1 MNKKISFIIS
11 SKRNYE
17 NYAKKVVD
25 CIYKMDAVYPFEIV
39 VCHPEEIQDERI
51 KWVKDDKMIGSSYA
65 WDLAYKNSCGD
76 FIFTCVDD
84 CSIIGNLFGVVDFLN
99 SSAFKNRKFKI
110 TTLPGMHRLGA
121 ATQNNLTKFEST
133 PKHPK
138 FLLLTNNY
146 INLPDFNVMCFP
158 IASRETIDKE
168 LGGCVFHP
176 RVKVGQ
182 DWWLGAFLAM
192 NDEIG
197 IQYNNAKFIGEPNQE
212 ELEEL
217 SEDPILG
224 KHRAK
229 LMGESYINTYRLIK
243 NYKKGMPYIY
253 DAEEDYL
260 YEKTILAFNEFQ

>member
-25 CIYKMDAVYPFEIV
+25 CIYKMDAIYSFEII

-84 CSIIGNLFGVVDFLN
+84 CSIIGNLFGAVDFLN
-99 SSAFKNRKFKI
+99 SSAFKDRKFKI
-110 TTLPGMHRLGA
+110 TTLAAMHHLGGY
-121 ATQNNLTKFEST
+121 TNNLTKFERT

-182 DWWLGAFLAM
+182 DWWLGAFLSM

-197 IQYNNAKFIGEPNQE
+197 IQYNNAKFIGKPNKVE
-212 ELEEL
+212 F
-217 SEDPILG
+217 SIDPIIRLPS
-224 KHRAK
+224 AK
-229 LMGESYINTYRLIK
+229 FMGESYINTYRLIK

-260 YEKTILAFNEFQ
+260 YEKAILNVQ

>member
-25 CIYKMDAVYPFEIV
+25 CIYKMDAVYSFEII
-39 VCHPEEIQDERI
+39 VCHPEEIRDERI
-51 KWVKDDKMIGSSYA
+51 KWVKDDKIIGSSYA

-84 CSIIGNLFGVVDFLN
+84 CSIIGNLFGAVDFLD
-99 SSAFKNRKFKI
+99 SSAFKDRKFKI
-110 TTLPGMHRLGA
+110 TTLAAMHHLGGY
-121 ATQNNLTKFEST
+121 TNDLTKFETT
-133 PKHPK
+133 PKHSK
-138 FLLLTNNY
+138 FLLSTNNY
-146 INLPDFNVMCFP
+146 IIAPDINVMCFP

-176 RVKVGQ
+176 RVRVGQ

-212 ELEEL
+212 GL

-224 KHRAK
+224 GRRAK

-260 YEKTILAFNEFQ
+260 YEKTILGLQ